1 MMADLLS
8 GQLLVAAL
16 VLGAVYGLVA
26 LGLNLIY
33 GTMRLLNV
41 AHGEILMLGGY
52 LAYWSFTLTG
62 VGPVYSMFVAMVL
75 AAVLG
80 AGVYYCLCR
89 RVLQTSKLVEQIE
102 ANSLLVLFGVSIILQ
117 NVIALSFT
125 ATARAY
131 PYLDQIIQFG
141 TFQVTANRLVVLA
154 IGLVVCLVCVV
165 FFRLSLT
172 GLAIR
177 ALIQQPDAAALVGI
191 NVERTRLISFSLGFA
206 IAGLAGCLISML
218 EQVSPFMGFPF
229 TIAAFVVII
238 LGGLGNLFG
247 GLAGALLLAV
257 IEVYGVAVTST
268 SMRSILIYGVFIGVL
283 VWRPRGLFGIQGAV
297 R

>member
-1 MMADLLS
+1 MADLLS

-16 VLGAVYGLVA
+16 VLASVYGLVA

-62 VGPVYSMFVAMVL
+62 VGPIYSMFVAMVL
-75 AAVLG
+75 AAGLG
-80 AGVYYCLCR
+80 AGVYRYLCR
-89 RVLQTSKLVEQIE
+89 RVLRASKLVAQVE
-102 ANSLLVLFGVSIILQ
+102 ANSLLVLFGISIILQ

-131 PYLDQIIQFG
+131 PYLDQIIHIG

-154 IGLVVCLVCVV
+154 IGLAVCGACIA
-165 FFRLSLT
+165 FFRMSMT

-177 ALIQQPDAAALVGI
+177 ALIQQADAAALVGI
-191 NVERTRLISFSLGFA
+191 DVERTRLISFSLGFA

-218 EQVSPFMGFPF
+218 EQITPFMGFPF

-238 LGGLGNLFG
+238 LGGLGNLLG

-283 VWRPRGLFGIQGAV
+283 VWRPRGLFGARGVA